1 MIVKICGLRTPM
13 DALYANMAVPD
24 MAGMVF
30 HPKSRRCVSIDE
42 ARQIRGMLG
51 KTIRSVGVF
60 VDSDPS
66 LMGTLLDE
74 GIIDTV
80 QVHACTDDYF
90 RKARDFGA
98 PVIRAYIVRTKEDV
112 QIAASS
118 DADYILLDAGM
129 GDGKTFDWSLLED
142 AGFDYILSGGL
153 DNMNVRDAVRRLNP
167 FGVDV
172 SSGVETDGAKDP
184 TKMTSFVYAAR
195 GNFEPL
201 LEGEARKGF

>member
-13 DALYANMAVPD
+13 DALYANMAAPD

-30 HPKSRRCVSIDE
+30 HPKSRRCVSLDE

-51 KTIRSVGVF
+51 RTIRSVGVF

-74 GIIDTV
+74 GIIDIV
-80 QVHACTDDYF
+80 QVHACSDDYF

-118 DADYILLDAGM
+118 EADYILLDAGM

>member
-13 DALYANMAVPD
+13 DALYANMAAPD

-51 KTIRSVGVF
+51 RTIRSVGVF

-74 GIIDTV
+74 GIIDIV

-118 DADYILLDAGM
+118 EADYILLDAGM

>member
-13 DALYANMAVPD
+13 DALYANMAAPD

-30 HPKSRRCVSIDE
+30 HPKSRRCVSLDE

-74 GIIDTV
+74 GIIDIV
-80 QVHACTDDYF
+80 QVHACSDDYF